1 MFVDVLMLVIGIAL
15 LTGGGQLFV
24 TGSARVAQ
32 AFGISPIVV
41 GVIVIGFGTS
51 APEMVASVLAA
62 AQGRSGVA
70 FGNLVGSNISN
81 IGLVLGAAA
90 MVQPAI
96 VNVTIVRR
104 EALISTVAA
113 LLFIGLALNGSLDAL
128 EGGVLLVVFVAAMGW
143 LLWLALR
150 ERQDTAIMAEEVE
163 GLVGTQTGGGAKLR
177 EGVRALVGLGLV
189 LARGGTDGAGG
200 GVAGAG
206 RRGGRGVCR
215 PDCRGDRYV
224 AARAGD
230 GDHRRRAA
238 GNRPGRSERPRL
250 ERLQPALDRWR
261 GRVDNERSA
270 AGGGGESGLAGAGY
284 RQLGAAA
291 LPADGLQAPACGSRA
306 CCSGGTPSTSACS
319 VFSYNR
325 AGGPSRGPGGRH
337 RQRKG
342 AGQSRL
348 VAKVRPHDIAAHVRI
363 HLRPGDIGAE
373 LRPATRR
380 GCGGVSAPVAGRHRR
395 AQCVA
400 VRA

>member
-1 MFVDVLMLVIGIAL
+1 MFVEVLMLVIGIAL

-113 LLFIGLALNGSLDAL
+113 LLFIGLALNGSLNAL
-128 EGGVLLVVFVAAMGW
+128 EGGVLLAVFIVAMGW

-163 GLVGTQTGGGAKLR
+163 GLVGTQPGGGAKLR
-177 EGVRALVGLGLV
+177 EGPRALVGLGLV
-189 LARGGTDGAGG
+189 L
-200 GVAGAG
+200 
-206 RRGGRGVCR
+206 
-215 PDCRGDRYV
+215 
-224 AARAGD
+224 
-230 GDHRRRAA
+230 
-238 GNRPGRSERPRL
+238 L
-250 ERLQPALDRWR
+250 
-261 GRVDNERSA
+261 
-270 AGGGGESGLAGAGY
+270 
-284 RQLGAAA
+284 
-291 LPADGLQAPACGSRA
+291 
-306 CCSGGTPSTSACS
+306 
-319 VFSYNR
+319 
-325 AGGPSRGPGGRH
+325 
-337 RQRKG
+337 
-342 AGQSRL
+342 
-348 VAKVRPHDIAAHVRI
+348 
-363 HLRPGDIGAE
+363 GAE
-373 LRPATRR
+373 LTVR
-380 GCGGVSAPVAGRHRR
+380 GAVELALAAGVDEGFVGLTVVGIGTSLPELVTGIIA
-395 AQCVA
+395 A
-400 VRA
+400 VRRETDLVVGNVLGSNVFNLLLIGGTVGLITSDPLPAAVVSPGLPVLAIGSLGLLLFLRTGFKLRRLEAGLLLAGYAVYIGLLGLQL

>member
-1 MFVDVLMLVIGIAL
+1 MFVDVLMLLIGIAL

-113 LLFIGLALNGSLDAL
+113 LLFIGLALNGTLSVL
-128 EGGVLLVVFVAAMGW
+128 EGGVLLVVFIVAMGW

-163 GLVGTQTGGGAKLR
+163 GLVGTQTGSGAKLR
-177 EGVRALVGLGLV
+177 EGLRALVGLALV
-189 LARGGTDGAGG
+189 L
-200 GVAGAG
+200 
-206 RRGGRGVCR
+206 
-215 PDCRGDRYV
+215 
-224 AARAGD
+224 
-230 GDHRRRAA
+230 
-238 GNRPGRSERPRL
+238 L
-250 ERLQPALDRWR
+250 
-261 GRVDNERSA
+261 
-270 AGGGGESGLAGAGY
+270 
-284 RQLGAAA
+284 
-291 LPADGLQAPACGSRA
+291 
-306 CCSGGTPSTSACS
+306 
-319 VFSYNR
+319 
-325 AGGPSRGPGGRH
+325 
-337 RQRKG
+337 
-342 AGQSRL
+342 
-348 VAKVRPHDIAAHVRI
+348 
-363 HLRPGDIGAE
+363 GAE
-373 LRPATRR
+373 LTVR
-380 GCGGVSAPVAGRHRR
+380 GAVALALAAGVDEGFVGLTVVGIGTSLPELVTGIIA
-395 AQCVA
+395 A
-400 VRA
+400 VRRETDLVVGNVLGSNVFNLLLIGGAVGLITSDPLPAAVVNPGLPVLAIGSLALLLFLRTGFKLRRVEAGLLLVGYAVYIGLLGLQL

>member
-62 AQGRSGVA
+62 VQGRSGVA

-128 EGGVLLVVFVAAMGW
+128 EGGVLLAVFIVAMGW

-163 GLVGTQTGGGAKLR
+163 GLVGTQTGSSAKLR
-177 EGVRALVGLGLV
+177 EGLRALVGLGLV
-189 LARGGTDGAGG
+189 L
-200 GVAGAG
+200 
-206 RRGGRGVCR
+206 
-215 PDCRGDRYV
+215 
-224 AARAGD
+224 
-230 GDHRRRAA
+230 
-238 GNRPGRSERPRL
+238 L
-250 ERLQPALDRWR
+250 
-261 GRVDNERSA
+261 
-270 AGGGGESGLAGAGY
+270 
-284 RQLGAAA
+284 
-291 LPADGLQAPACGSRA
+291 
-306 CCSGGTPSTSACS
+306 
-319 VFSYNR
+319 
-325 AGGPSRGPGGRH
+325 
-337 RQRKG
+337 
-342 AGQSRL
+342 
-348 VAKVRPHDIAAHVRI
+348 
-363 HLRPGDIGAE
+363 GAE
-373 LRPATRR
+373 LTVR
-380 GCGGVSAPVAGRHRR
+380 GAVSLALAAGVDEGFVGLTVVGIGTSLPELVTGIIA
-395 AQCVA
+395 A
-400 VRA
+400 VRRETDLVVGNVLGSNVFNLLLIGGAVGLITSDPLPAAVVNPGLPVLAIGSLALLLFLRTGFKLRRMEAGLLLVGYAVYVGLLGLQL

>member
-1 MFVDVLMLVIGIAL
+1 MFVDVLMLVAGIAV

-113 LLFIGLALNGSLDAL
+113 LLFIGLALNGTLSAL
-128 EGGVLLVVFVAAMGW
+128 EGGVLLVVFIVAMGW

-163 GLVGTQTGGGAKLR
+163 GLVGMHTGGGAKLR
-177 EGVRALVGLGLV
+177 EGLRALVGLGLV
-189 LARGGTDGAGG
+189 L
-200 GVAGAG
+200 
-206 RRGGRGVCR
+206 
-215 PDCRGDRYV
+215 
-224 AARAGD
+224 
-230 GDHRRRAA
+230 
-238 GNRPGRSERPRL
+238 L
-250 ERLQPALDRWR
+250 
-261 GRVDNERSA
+261 
-270 AGGGGESGLAGAGY
+270 
-284 RQLGAAA
+284 
-291 LPADGLQAPACGSRA
+291 
-306 CCSGGTPSTSACS
+306 
-319 VFSYNR
+319 
-325 AGGPSRGPGGRH
+325 
-337 RQRKG
+337 
-342 AGQSRL
+342 
-348 VAKVRPHDIAAHVRI
+348 
-363 HLRPGDIGAE
+363 GAE
-373 LRPATRR
+373 LTVR
-380 GCGGVSAPVAGRHRR
+380 GAVSLALAAGVDEGFVGLTVVGIGTSLPELVTGIIA
-395 AQCVA
+395 A
-400 VRA
+400 VRRETDLVVGNVLGSNVFNLLLIGGTVGLITSDPLPAAVVNPGLPVLAIGSLGLLLFLRTGFKLRRVEAGLLLVGYAVYIGLLGFQL

>member
-1 MFVDVLMLVIGIAL
+1 MFVDVVMLVIGIAL

-62 AQGRSGVA
+62 VQGRSGVA

-128 EGGVLLVVFVAAMGW
+128 EGGVLLVVFIVAMGW

-177 EGVRALVGLGLV
+177 EGLRALVGLGLV
-189 LARGGTDGAGG
+189 L
-200 GVAGAG
+200 
-206 RRGGRGVCR
+206 
-215 PDCRGDRYV
+215 
-224 AARAGD
+224 
-230 GDHRRRAA
+230 
-238 GNRPGRSERPRL
+238 L
-250 ERLQPALDRWR
+250 
-261 GRVDNERSA
+261 
-270 AGGGGESGLAGAGY
+270 
-284 RQLGAAA
+284 
-291 LPADGLQAPACGSRA
+291 
-306 CCSGGTPSTSACS
+306 
-319 VFSYNR
+319 
-325 AGGPSRGPGGRH
+325 
-337 RQRKG
+337 
-342 AGQSRL
+342 
-348 VAKVRPHDIAAHVRI
+348 
-363 HLRPGDIGAE
+363 GAE
-373 LRPATRR
+373 LTVR
-380 GCGGVSAPVAGRHRR
+380 GAVSLALAAGVDEGFVGLTVVGIGTSLPELVTGIIA
-395 AQCVA
+395 A
-400 VRA
+400 VRRETDLVVGNVLGSNVFNLLLIGGTVGLITSDPLPAAVVSPGLPVLAIGSLGLLLFLRTGFKLRRVEAGLLLAGYAVYIGLLGLQL

>member
-62 AQGRSGVA
+62 VQGRSGVA

-128 EGGVLLVVFVAAMGW
+128 EGGVLLVVFIVAMGW

-163 GLVGTQTGGGAKLR
+163 GLVGTQTGSGAKLR
-177 EGVRALVGLGLV
+177 EGLRALVGLGLV
-189 LARGGTDGAGG
+189 L
-200 GVAGAG
+200 
-206 RRGGRGVCR
+206 
-215 PDCRGDRYV
+215 
-224 AARAGD
+224 
-230 GDHRRRAA
+230 
-238 GNRPGRSERPRL
+238 L
-250 ERLQPALDRWR
+250 
-261 GRVDNERSA
+261 
-270 AGGGGESGLAGAGY
+270 
-284 RQLGAAA
+284 
-291 LPADGLQAPACGSRA
+291 
-306 CCSGGTPSTSACS
+306 
-319 VFSYNR
+319 
-325 AGGPSRGPGGRH
+325 
-337 RQRKG
+337 
-342 AGQSRL
+342 
-348 VAKVRPHDIAAHVRI
+348 
-363 HLRPGDIGAE
+363 GAE
-373 LRPATRR
+373 LTVR
-380 GCGGVSAPVAGRHRR
+380 GAVSLALAAGVDEGFVGLTVVGIGTSLPELVTGIIA
-395 AQCVA
+395 A
-400 VRA
+400 VRRETDLVVGNVLGSNVFNLLLIGGTVGLITSDPLPAAVVNPGLPVLAIGSLGLLLFLRTGFKLRRLEAGLLLVGYAVYIGLLGFQL

>member
-1 MFVDVLMLVIGIAL
+1 MFVDVLMLVVGIAL

-128 EGGVLLVVFVAAMGW
+128 EGGVLLAVFIVAMGW

-163 GLVGTQTGGGAKLR
+163 GLVGTQTGSGAKLR
-177 EGVRALVGLGLV
+177 EGLRALVGLALV
-189 LARGGTDGAGG
+189 L
-200 GVAGAG
+200 
-206 RRGGRGVCR
+206 
-215 PDCRGDRYV
+215 
-224 AARAGD
+224 
-230 GDHRRRAA
+230 
-238 GNRPGRSERPRL
+238 L
-250 ERLQPALDRWR
+250 
-261 GRVDNERSA
+261 
-270 AGGGGESGLAGAGY
+270 
-284 RQLGAAA
+284 
-291 LPADGLQAPACGSRA
+291 
-306 CCSGGTPSTSACS
+306 
-319 VFSYNR
+319 
-325 AGGPSRGPGGRH
+325 
-337 RQRKG
+337 
-342 AGQSRL
+342 
-348 VAKVRPHDIAAHVRI
+348 
-363 HLRPGDIGAE
+363 GAE
-373 LRPATRR
+373 LTVR
-380 GCGGVSAPVAGRHRR
+380 GAVSLALAAGVDEGFVGLTVVGIGTSLPELVTGIIA
-395 AQCVA
+395 A
-400 VRA
+400 VRRETDLVVGNVLGSNVFNLLLIGGTVGLITSDPLPAAVVSPGLPVLAIGSLGLLLFLRTGFKLRRLEAGLLLVGYAVYIGLLGFQL

>member
-62 AQGRSGVA
+62 VQGRSGVA

-113 LLFIGLALNGSLDAL
+113 LLFIGLALNGTLSAL
-128 EGGVLLVVFVAAMGW
+128 EGGVLLVVFIVAMGW

-163 GLVGTQTGGGAKLR
+163 GLVGTQTGSGAKLR
-177 EGVRALVGLGLV
+177 EGLRALVGLALV
-189 LARGGTDGAGG
+189 L
-200 GVAGAG
+200 
-206 RRGGRGVCR
+206 
-215 PDCRGDRYV
+215 
-224 AARAGD
+224 
-230 GDHRRRAA
+230 
-238 GNRPGRSERPRL
+238 L
-250 ERLQPALDRWR
+250 
-261 GRVDNERSA
+261 
-270 AGGGGESGLAGAGY
+270 
-284 RQLGAAA
+284 
-291 LPADGLQAPACGSRA
+291 
-306 CCSGGTPSTSACS
+306 
-319 VFSYNR
+319 
-325 AGGPSRGPGGRH
+325 
-337 RQRKG
+337 
-342 AGQSRL
+342 
-348 VAKVRPHDIAAHVRI
+348 
-363 HLRPGDIGAE
+363 GAE
-373 LRPATRR
+373 LTVR
-380 GCGGVSAPVAGRHRR
+380 GAVSLALAAGVDEGFVGLTVVGIGTSLPELVTGIIA
-395 AQCVA
+395 A
-400 VRA
+400 VRRETDLVVGNVLGSNVFNLLLIGGAVGLITSDPLPAAVVNPGLPVLAIGSLALLLFLRTGFKLRRVEAGLLLVGYAVYVGLLGLQL